1 MCHLYKLCY
10 RVTSKER
17 LRFYESS
24 WHFQG
29 KQKILFLDVL
39 EYNKNETL
47 MYIMSYVNVLC
58 SFPTVLCLTV
68 HLYLPCRLVT
78 TGILQSDL
86 TSHSQSQENMRWTI
100 TSGSILQTM
109 PCCTPPKYSR

>member
-1 MCHLYKLCY
+1 MCHMYKLCY
-10 RVTSKER
+10 RAPSKER
-17 LRFYESS
+17 LCFNDSS
-24 WHFQG
+24 WHFQV
-29 KQKILFLDVL
+29 KEKILFLGVL
-39 EYNKNETL
+39 EYNKEEKI
-47 MYIMSYVNVLC
+47 MYIILYVNVLC

-68 HLYLPCRLVT
+68 HLYPPCRLVT

-109 PCCTPPKYSR
+109 PCCTQSRYSR